1 MAMHRFPTHRI
12 IHIDEYAAA
21 DYQKDIASHDII
33 DVPSRNILP
42 ANIIHRANVP
52 RIARR

>member
-1 MAMHRFPTHRI
+1 MAMHRLPSHRI

-21 DYQKDIASHDII
+21 DHQKDIASHDII

-42 ANIIHRANVP
+42 ANIIHSTNVP
-52 RIARR
+52 WFARR